1 MKTRVESG
9 PNARNFLPLEV
20 REHPYKGQALNPHPP
35 QPKYGASFREMEL
48 PPSGLCLLGRF
59 STPPPYLSQVT
70 GHHLR
75 GGTVVL

>member
-1 MKTRVESG
+1 MVVESG
-9 PNARNFLPLEV
+9 PHAGKFLPLEV
-20 REHPYKGQALNPHPP
+20 TEPPWKSQALNPHLP
-35 QPKYGASFREMEL
+35 QLKCGASFREMEL
-48 PPSGLCLLGRF
+48 PLGLWLLGGF